1 MITGSANSGW
11 LIDSKKQNTAQ
22 LPGIVNSLMTW
33 ETIESWDIG
42 LDFGLLDNR
51 LTGSVGYYN
60 RYTYD
65 MIGPAP
71 ILPPVLGALPPQV
84 NNCDMK
90 SYGWELEL
98 SWRDRIS
105 EFDYSARF
113 VLSDGK
119 RKILKYPNPTNSLSS
134 DVYYNGQ
141 ILGDIWGYKT
151 IGIAQ
156 TGKK

>member
-71 ILPPVLGALPPQV
+71 ILPPVLGAYLP
-84 NNCDMK
+84 K
-90 SYGWELEL
+90 
-98 SWRDRIS
+98 
-105 EFDYSARF
+105 
-113 VLSDGK
+113 
-119 RKILKYPNPTNSLSS
+119 
-134 DVYYNGQ
+134 
-141 ILGDIWGYKT
+141 
-151 IGIAQ
+151 
-156 TGKK
+156 